1 MSAFKVSVR
10 TRGASPGS
18 TTAILARPSARL
30 ATCMAWPVPFCG
42 CCNTVSAVRGWTTAA
57 TRSAWWPTTTTF
69 SRAFS
74 GSQARISCST
84 SVRPPARCS
93 TFARLDFSRVP
104 LPAARITMARSLL
117 DMVLSPFCGSSGY
130 FATEGCSERGESLIS
145 GRGGRKGSQVGVAFG
160 AGDFAGGDGPKRGI
174 GQEAADELG
183 VQGMARFVGFDA
195 RQKGQARQREIANQI
210 QRFVAS
216 KLVGEAQRSVHDAV
230 IGEHDGVLQRA
241 AANQAHGLERR
252 NVALE
257 TESSGARQKVAK
269 SVRPNQHLHFLL
281 TYQGMRKIHV
291 AAHAKLIGRIDAD
304 PAVSFGD
311 LQGFPYLQIA
321 PLAAQFA
328 NAGLLQHLHEGLCRA
343 VQDGHFDR
351 VDVDVNVVDAT
362 GINGGEQMLGGGEQN
377 ALFHEAGGITNASD
391 VLPLGFN
398 KEIVQVNAAKHD
410 ACFGRGRYQANVTVH
425 AGVEAHTLCEGL
437 IGDGSLEHFPLRMV
451 ACCSPTP
458 CNLMLCYQ

>member
-42 CCNTVSAVRGWTTAA
+42 CCNTVSAARGWTTAA

-117 DMVLSPFCGSSGY
+117 DMVLSPFCGSRGY

-160 AGDFAGGDGPKRGI
+160 AGDFAGGYGPKRGI

-183 VQGMARFVGFDA
+183 VQGMARFVGFD
-195 RQKGQARQREIANQI
+195 
-210 QRFVAS
+210 
-216 KLVGEAQRSVHDAV
+216 
-230 IGEHDGVLQRA
+230 
-241 AANQAHGLERR
+241 
-252 NVALE
+252 
-257 TESSGARQKVAK
+257 ARQKVAK

-311 LQGFPYLQIA
+311 LQGLPYLQIA

-425 AGVEAHTLCEGL
+425 ARVDAHTLCEGL
-437 IGDGSLEHFPLRMV
+437 LGDGSLR
-451 ACCSPTP
+451 
-458 CNLMLCYQ
+458 